1 MLGVLNQYSTIR
13 VKRESYGD
21 WQNSHRGM
29 NLDRETVMEITKVN
43 LNKRLTNLLL
53 IRYRHKN
60 A

>member
-1 MLGVLNQYSTIR
+1 MLRVLNQYSTIR

-29 NLDRETVMEITKVN
+29 GLGRETVMEITRVN
-43 LNKRLTNLLL
+43 LNKRPTNLLL
-53 IRYRHKN
+53 IPLS

>member
-1 MLGVLNQYSTIR
+1 MLRVLNQYSTIR

-29 NLDRETVMEITKVN
+29 SLDRETVMEITQSE
-43 LNKRLTNLLL
+43 LEPTSNKLTFDTLS
-53 IRYRHKN
+53 